1 MPGCFRSCAGNRSPP
16 LCGGWVVVARRRC
29 GVDCQRILIGGRL
42 LIYVVPAALAGD
54 PVALAPRLLAAG
66 VAERDREGFNRF
78 RLVLLGR
85 VEPDAALALRRV
97 CRGRVGA
104 DARAHLHLIG
114 G

>member
-1 MPGCFRSCAGNRSPP
+1 MLPILRREQITPFVRRLGCRCPAALFERIESGI
-16 LCGGWVVVARRRC
+16 RRRC

-97 CRGRVGA
+97 
-104 DARAHLHLIG
+104 
-114 G
+114 

>member
-1 MPGCFRSCAGNRSPP
+1 MLPILRREQITPFVRRLGCRCPAALFERIESGI
-16 LCGGWVVVARRRC
+16 RRRC

-54 PVALAPRLLAAG
+54 PVALA
-66 VAERDREGFNRF
+66 
-78 RLVLLGR
+78 
-85 VEPDAALALRRV
+85 LRRV